1 MAVELRSLE
10 REHLARIVECQQ
22 DAFSDYPVPA
32 ALDEVALSV
41 YLRETGVSMTHSWG
55 AYPDGELVA
64 FCLGAVRG
72 RRAASG
78 ARARWS
84 HTAVGHRQ
92 SVLERTLESLR
103 DAGAE
108 QVGLEV
114 LEQNTGA
121 IALYRKH
128 GFELHRKLV
137 GWNLRRQSLRRS
149 DPGGA
154 IAPAEAVR
162 RLRDWGWPDAPW
174 QLQPETFM
182 HLPAYA
188 LGDDTVAVTKVRGR
202 KLWLYALAVDPASP
216 SPGRATALIRALP
229 ATRIS
234 VPALMPEDWEDGS
247 ALLRALGGRLEA
259 LTQWEMNNWCQAP
272 LSRQAVGMN
281 TGARHRYSPLF
292 TVSPVYG

>member
-1 MAVELRSLE
+1 MELRSLE

-41 YLRETGVSMTHSWG
+41 YLRETGVSMARSWG
-55 AYPDGELVA
+55 AYVDGALVA

-72 RRAASG
+72 SRGSIRGEGTMVAHRRQGIGSA
-78 ARARWS
+78 
-84 HTAVGHRQ
+84 
-92 SVLERTLESLR
+92 VLERTLDSLR

-114 LEQNTGA
+114 LEQNSGA
-121 IALYRKH
+121 IELYRAH
-128 GFELHRKLV
+128 GFEVRRRLV
-137 GWNLRRQSLRRS
+137 GWSLRRQSLRRS
-149 DPGGA
+149 VRAEP

-174 QLQPETFM
+174 QLQPETLIQ
-182 HLPAYA
+182 LPAYA

-202 KLWLYALAVDPASP
+202 KLWMYALAVDPANRRR
-216 SPGRATALIRALP
+216 GRATALIRALP

-234 VPALMPEDWEDGS
+234 VPALMPEDWEEGS
-247 ALLRALGGRLEA
+247 ALLRALGGRLEPLA
-259 LTQWEMNNWCQAP
+259 QWEMNN
-272 LSRQAVGMN
+272 
-281 TGARHRYSPLF
+281 GARHRYS
-292 TVSPVYG
+292 SPRRPG

>member
-55 AYPDGELVA
+55 AYLDGALAA

-72 RRAASG
+72 SQGSIRGEGTVIAHRRQGIGSA
-78 ARARWS
+78 
-84 HTAVGHRQ
+84 
-92 SVLERTLESLR
+92 VLERTLESLR

-149 DPGGA
+149 TRAEA

-202 KLWLYALAVDPASP
+202 KLWLYALAVDPAVRRQ
-216 SPGRATALIRALP
+216 GRATALIRALP

-259 LTQWEMNNWCQAP
+259 LTQWEMK
-272 LSRQAVGMN
+272 
-281 TGARHRYSPLF
+281 
-292 TVSPVYG
+292 